1 MEYQVYTIQYGD
13 TLANIAKKFTGNP
26 WRFTEI
32 VLANPQLPRDKFD
45 YMGKTFPTLKD
56 IRVGQKIRIP
66 GTWIPGNPMVVTGV
80 GNANTGVGQYEDY
93 GAAAGGI
100 GAGMAVL
107 GIGMFIIGT
116 AGTVGGVWYL
126 VDKIRGKA

>member
-13 TLANIAKKFTGNP
+13 TLSNIAEKFTGNP
-26 WRFTEI
+26 WRFTEL

-45 YMGKTFPTLKD
+45 YMGRTFPTLKD

-66 GTWIPGNPMVVTGV
+66 DNWVSRTSMMMTGV
-80 GNANTGVGQYEDY
+80 GNTNLGVGEYDDMA
-93 GAAAGGI
+93 AAAGGI
-100 GAGMAVL
+100 GAGMAIL
-107 GIGMFIIGT
+107 GITMFVVST
-116 AGTVGGVWYL
+116 AGTVGGIWYL